1 MRRVLAAGL
10 AAFIAAAPVP
20 APAAEGDAN
29 MALIEDIVAGNHI
42 LFDQGVVDAFGH
54 LSARDP
60 KNPNHFLMSRALAP
74 GLVAAGDILEY
85 DLDGKA
91 LDDRG
96 RRSYVERY
104 IHAEIYRA
112 RPDVMAVVHSHSPGV
127 LPFGVSQ
134 TPLRAMVQTG
144 SFLGDGAPVFDAA
157 EAGGT
162 FGFLIN
168 TPALG
173 KALAQKLGNGTVVL
187 MRAHGDSVVGRSVRA
202 AVSNA
207 IATEVSA
214 RLQKQAIALGS
225 PIKYLS
231 PQEVKNQ
238 ATVGDSPNI
247 TGGEDRAWDIWTAQ
261 AERHLR

>member
-1 MRRVLAAGL
+1 
-10 AAFIAAAPVP
+10 
-20 APAAEGDAN
+20 
-29 MALIEDIVAGNHI
+29 MALIDDLVAGNHI
-42 LFDQGVVDAFGH
+42 LFDQAVVDGFGH
-54 LSARDP
+54 LSARNPRD
-60 KNPNHFLMSRALAP
+60 PNHFSMSRALAP
-74 GLVAAGDILEY
+74 GLVTADDIMEF

-127 LPFGVSQ
+127 LPFGVTQ
-134 TPLRAMVQTG
+134 TPLRAMVMSG
-144 SFLGDGAPVFDAA
+144 WFLGDGAPVFDAA

-173 KALAQKLGNGTVVL
+173 KALAAKLDNGTVVL
-187 MRAHGDSVVGRSVRA
+187 MRAHGDTVVGRSVRA

-207 IATEVSA
+207 IATEASA
-214 RLQKQAIALGS
+214 RLQMQAVSLGT
-225 PIKYLS
+225 PIKFLS
-231 PQEVKNQ
+231 PQEIKN
-238 ATVGDSPNI
+238 ASTVSESPNV
-247 TGGEDRAWDIWTAQ
+247 TGGQERTWDMWTDQAQ
-261 AERHLR
+261 RHLR